1 MNPHLEAAAR
11 AMAGA
16 QWDIDRKAGLVQLMT
31 REEWMDEY
39 WPKIAALLPAA
50 LRAMREVP
58 ASEAMYLAWLA
69 CYGNYVHS
77 EDDLRTQA
85 SDTWRALLGA
95 IVDQGGE

>member
-1 MNPHLEAAAR
+1 MNPMIETAAR

-16 QWDIDRKAGLVQLMT
+16 SWDVMQAEGMELGGT
-31 REEWMDEY
+31 RDEFIERN
-39 WPKIAALLPAA
+39 WERCAVVLNPA